1 MASAQS
7 GAEILHLRRVKD
19 GFCTIPARVL
29 KKVKIN
35 AEYKRQK
42 TERRLDCRGK
52 GTVL

>member
-1 MASAQS
+1 MVSAQF
-7 GAEILHLRRVKD
+7 GEEILHFKKGKS

-35 AEYKRQK
+35 AEYKIQK